1 MRIMRIVFNHI
12 DMPSRRR
19 RFRTK
24 PKPQP
29 KRPPANE
36 EIKAP
41 QVRLVTADGGQAGV
55 VDTKEAVK
63 QAQESGYDLVV
74 VAGKADPPVAR
85 MIDLGK
91 HMYEKRKQTAKQRAK
106 SKSGGIKGVRIGF
119 KTDEHDW
126 NVRLKQAARFIEEGN
141 KVKLEMRLRGREKQ
155 RGEQAQKKMEEFV
168 AAIEVPARV
177 EGNFSRSPNNLS
189 VVLTKA

>member
-1 MRIMRIVFNHI
+1 
-12 DMPSRRR
+12 MPSRRR

-36 EIKAP
+36 EIKSP
-41 QVRLVTADGGQAGV
+41 QVRLVTAEGEQAGV

-63 QAQESGYDLVV
+63 QAQESGFDLVV
-74 VAGKADPPVAR
+74 VAEKADPPVAR

-91 HMYEKRKQTAKQRAK
+91 HMYEKRKSTAKQRAK

-119 KTDEHDW
+119 KTDDHDW
-126 NVRLKQAARFIEEGN
+126 NVRLKQASRFLEEGN

-155 RGEQAQKKMEEFV
+155 RGDQAQKRMEEFISE
-168 AAIEVPARV
+168 IEVPARL

-189 VVLTKA
+189 AVITKA